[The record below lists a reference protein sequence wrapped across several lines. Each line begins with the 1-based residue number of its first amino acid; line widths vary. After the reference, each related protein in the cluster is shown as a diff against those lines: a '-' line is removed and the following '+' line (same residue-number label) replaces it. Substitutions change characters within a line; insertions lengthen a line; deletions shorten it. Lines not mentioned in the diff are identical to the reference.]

1 MALAMANPN
10 GRHATPTDD
19 RSFRPGAD
27 DGRFVDDDARYGRE
41 VRQSAHPFEADGG
54 SHGRD
59 AGGRQSDP
67 YGQAQSGYAAGRT
80 QGDPS
85 ASFQG
90 RNPPPYDDRPGY
102 DPRDTP
108 LNQVLHQNPQPW
120 PGANT
125 KRRHNVG
132 NYGYG
137 SDSYSSNGGSMLDQN
152 QGVGQQGHF
161 GGAPGGYGHVGSYG
175 AEGGAQNHGGQGW
188 QGNQSWEG
196 RQPSPQPRWP
206 QPPGPH
212 RGKGPK
218 NFQRTDERIREAVS
232 EALEIHDHLDATHI
246 EVLVKGGEVTLSG
259 TVEDRQTKRLA
270 EDVTAAVSGVRD
282 VQNQL
287 RVGAPGAAG
296 PSPTSEASDARKAR
310 A

>member
-1 MALAMANPN
+1 M
-10 GRHATPTDD
+10 PTDD
-19 RSFRPGAD
+19 RSFRPGHD
-27 DGRFVDDDARYGRE
+27 EGHLVDDDQRFGRE
-41 VRQSAHPFEADGG
+41 LRQSPRPFEHDDGHRG
-54 SHGRD
+54 DASGRPRD
-59 AGGRQSDP
+59 S

-85 ASFQG
+85 VSFQG
-90 RNPPPYDDRPGY
+90 RNPGQPGLPREPGQYDDHPGY
-102 DPRDTP
+102 DPRDQP
-108 LNQVLHQNPQPW
+108 LNQILHQNPQPW

-137 SDSYSSNGGSMLDQN
+137 SDSYSTNGGSMLDQN

-161 GGAPGGYGHVGSYG
+161 GGAPGGYGHVGGYG
-175 AEGGAQNHGGQGW
+175 AEGGAQNHGAQGW

-196 RQPSPQPRWP
+196 RQAAPQPRWP
-206 QPPGPH
+206 QPAGPH

-218 NFQRTDERIREAVS
+218 NFQRTDERIHEAVS

-270 EDVTAAVSGVRD
+270 EDVAAAVSGVRD
-282 VQNQL
+282 VQNQI
-287 RVGAPGAAG
+287 RVGAPGAAE
-296 PSPTSEASDARKAR
+296 PATAAASSEPKPRS
-310 A
+310 